1 MDAGRYSS
9 YTQKETFCADVEK
22 TAARFAQISDPSLGT
37 SPGGVGHGPKG
48 IMGKKSKP
56 AHLHLTFA
64 LFTSLVTP

>member
-37 SPGGVGHGPKG
+37 YFAWLLYLRPFRLRLLYFQ
-48 IMGKKSKP
+48 P
-56 AHLHLTFA
+56 AVL
-64 LFTSLVTP
+64 P

>member
-37 SPGGVGHGPKG
+37 SLVLYLRPFRLRL
-48 IMGKKSKP
+48 MYFQP
-56 AHLHLTFA
+56 AVL
-64 LFTSLVTP
+64 P

>member
-37 SPGGVGHGPKG
+37 SLG
-48 IMGKKSKP
+48 
-56 AHLHLTFA
+56 
-64 LFTSLVTP
+64 